1 MPASSFYDRKAIM
14 TEAWEIVR
22 RFLGNGETLDQLLSR
37 ALKSVWWSAR
47 QKMRVAQSV
56 EVSMAAKRKLEALPA
71 AELAQRIEDIENRD
85 ALGVTGLN
93 ELAELRRAHAV
104 AQRREAE
111 ANEAKRDLIA
121 SAKGRFC
128 RVAFTKKDGSARQ
141 MTVQPAALKNHVKG
155 PEGHQSARRAAET
168 RAERHP
174 HLMPVWDVEKQA
186 CRTVNLATV
195 NRIAVNG
202 AVHEF
207 HAH

>member
-1 MPASSFYDRKAIM
+1 MTYDRKAIM

-22 RFLGNGETLDQLLSR
+22 RFLGNGETLAQLLSR
-37 ALKSVWWSAR
+37 ALKAVWWSAR

-56 EVSMAAKRKLEALPA
+56 EASMAAKRKLETLPSD
-71 AELAQRIEDIENRD
+71 ELAQRIENLENRD
-85 ALGVTGLN
+85 VLGASGLR
-93 ELAELRRAHAV
+93 ELSDLRSAHVA
-104 AQRREAE
+104 AQRREIE
-111 ANEAKRDLIA
+111 ANEAKREMIA

-128 RVAFTKKDGSARQ
+128 HVVFTKKDGSARQ

-155 PEGHQSARRAAET
+155 ADGRESARRAAET